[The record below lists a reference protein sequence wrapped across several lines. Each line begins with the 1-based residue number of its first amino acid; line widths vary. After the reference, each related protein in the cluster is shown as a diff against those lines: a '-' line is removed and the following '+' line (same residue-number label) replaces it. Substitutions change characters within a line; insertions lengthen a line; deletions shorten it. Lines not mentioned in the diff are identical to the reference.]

1 MHAGVLAEKD
11 AAKQGTL
18 RRLAYGADYA
28 FMSCDA
34 VTQEGDFVAADASG
48 TRVGVFHA
56 CGQAIIVIGANKIV
70 GTIDDAK
77 DRVYNYCFNIESAR
91 VRAAYGWASSNV
103 SNYFVCHTQG
113 LMPSKF
119 HFVIV
124 KENLGF

>member
-11 AAKQGTL
+11 AAKQATL

-34 VTQEGDFVAADASG
+34 VTHDGDFAAADASG
-48 TRVGVFHA
+48 TRVGIFHA

-70 GTIDDAK
+70 PTLADAE
-77 DRVYNYCFNIESAR
+77 DRIRNYCYTMESAR

-119 HFVIV
+119 QFIIV
-124 KENLGF
+124 KESLGF